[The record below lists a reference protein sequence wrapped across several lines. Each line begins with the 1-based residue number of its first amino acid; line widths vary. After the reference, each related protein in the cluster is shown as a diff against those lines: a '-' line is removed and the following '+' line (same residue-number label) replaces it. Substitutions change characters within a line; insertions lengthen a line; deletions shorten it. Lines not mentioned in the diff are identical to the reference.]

1 MPGSDHDLRNDQ
13 EDARGIE
20 RLLHFLAG
28 GVVIFLLGAGVLV
41 ISAINQGSDSPAT
54 AAAAGPQAGTPV
66 QVYIGQRHL
75 ALASAEGESTAI
87 VSLREYVP
95 DDGAQGIISGAAVL
109 RYLVAAPG
117 GAPEVTEDV
126 ARWRVDARLRAV
138 EERDAL
144 SEQISSTQE
153 AEFAQVAQQDVDRLN
168 KLIQSLDAKGPVIFG
183 AVVEDDAKALAKLV
197 THPKV
202 RLVDTILPS
211 PASDSTTRGV
221 RPEEVDTAGNPPVRP

>member
-1 MPGSDHDLRNDQ
+1 MPGSGDDRRVDQ
-13 EDARGIE
+13 EDSGAIE

-41 ISAINQGSDSPAT
+41 MSAINQGSDSPAT
-54 AAAAGPQAGTPV
+54 KAAVGPQAGIPI

-95 DDGAQGIISGAAVL
+95 DDGVQGIISGAAVL
-109 RYLVAAPG
+109 RYLVVAPG

-126 ARWRVDARLRAV
+126 ARWRSGARRRAL

-144 SEQISSTQE
+144 SEQISSTQDV
-153 AEFAQVAQQDVDRLN
+153 EFSQIAQQDVDRLN
-168 KLIQSLDAKGPVIFG
+168 KLIQSMDAKGTVIFG
-183 AVVEDDAKALAKLV
+183 AVVEGDAKALAKLV

-202 RLVDTILPS
+202 RLVDSILPS
-211 PASDSTTRGV
+211 LANDSTIRGV